1 MRDFIPCYLRTITAS
16 YGSGTRSNEDLVALN
31 PNWSPES
38 ICAKVGISSR
48 PIAAE
53 GESAIDLA
61 ERAARE
67 SIEVSGLA
75 PLDIDVLILVTQSP
89 DYILPSSACILQHR
103 LGLPETVRAF
113 DVGLGCSGFNYGLWL
128 ARSIIL
134 SGAGSRVLLICAET
148 YSRYCDLHDLATV
161 TLFGDGAAAAILQ
174 SEPENAIAL
183 AGDSLLGTD
192 GSGAGS
198 LIVRSGG
205 GRSRAE
211 KVSSTADAAPVL
223 EMDGPAVFR
232 FALDRAFST
241 CNSLLQRLQLTWT
254 DIDMVL
260 CHQANR
266 FMLQALQRQFGLSDD
281 QMPIDVQDIG
291 NLSTASLPVHIARLH
306 KSGRLNDVSNTIAL
320 GFGVGLSWGATFLK
334 WTKSGF

>member
-1 MRDFIPCYLRTITAS
+1 MPALTSCHLRTIAAA
-16 YGSGTRSNEDLVALN
+16 YGTGTRSNDDLVALN
-31 PNWSPES
+31 PSWSAETIAS
-38 ICAKVGISSR
+38 KIGINSR
-48 PIAAE
+48 PVAIE
-53 GESAIDLA
+53 GESAIDIA
-61 ERAARE
+61 ERAGRE
-67 SIEVSGLA
+67 CIEGSGLG

-89 DYILPSSACILQHR
+89 EYFLPSSACILQHR
-103 LGLPETVRAF
+103 LGLRETVRAF

-134 SGAGSRVLLICAET
+134 SGTGSRVLLICAET

-174 SEPENAIAL
+174 PEADRAIAVV
-183 AGDSLLGTD
+183 GESLLGTD
-192 GSGAGS
+192 GSAAES
-198 LIVRSGG
+198 LIVRGGG
-205 GRSRAE
+205 GRWRAQQI
-211 KVSSTADAAPVL
+211 TAGQEAYPQL

-241 CNSLLQRLQLTWT
+241 CSSLLQQLQMAWS

-266 FMLQALQRQFGLSDD
+266 FLLQALQRQFGLNED
-281 QMPIDVQDIG
+281 QMPIDVHDVG

-306 KSGRLNDVSNTIAL
+306 KSGRLNGISNTIAV
-320 GFGVGLSWGATFLK
+320 GFGVGFSWGATFLK
-334 WTKSGF
+334 WMKVDS